1 MKKYFSNS
9 ESSFYV
15 EETVI
20 AYRENG
26 LPLPPD
32 LFEVTEEEYES
43 FMVSPHG
50 MTPHYNIKNKAMEW
64 AAVALPEP
72 DYVDEAEKLKARL
85 MRDAEAIIAPLQRAV
100 KYGIATDEEKALLES
115 WEVYTVLLSRV
126 DTSKAPD
133 IEWPSPPN

>member
-20 AYRENG
+20 AYRDNEI
-26 LPLPPD
+26 PLPPD
-32 LFEVTEEEYES
+32 LFEITEEEYQS

-100 KYGIATDEEKALLES
+100 KYAIATESEKQMLEQ

-126 DTSKAPD
+126 DTSLAPD
-133 IEWPSPPN
+133 VEWPPVPV